1 MLGEK
6 VGETVGYTV
15 RFDSKVSKRTRVEVV
30 TEGVLARRL
39 LSDPA
44 LEGVACVVFD
54 EFHERSLDADLC
66 LALCLQA
73 QELLRPESLRLV
85 VMSATLGSEAQRV
98 AALLGKGAAFGGE
111 GAAPVV
117 TSEGKSYP
125 VRVEYARQT
134 PSAKQRGAVEDAVAA
149 AVLEALSS
157 CEGDA
162 LVFLPGAA
170 AIRGVRERLE
180 RAGCAARVMMLHGT
194 LSTPAEQDEA
204 INGARSGERRVVLA
218 TPVAESSLT
227 VKGVRI
233 VVDSG
238 LARAPVYSSARGM
251 EVLLTEEVAVQN
263 ADQRA
268 GRAGREA
275 SGVCFRLWTPAN
287 HARRLERPV
296 PEIQRADLAP
306 LALALAAWGETDVD
320 SFAWLD
326 RPREEALCEAAE
338 LLRRLGALGGG
349 ATGGGTSALGDA
361 LAATP
366 AHPRL
371 AAMLAWGAAAEAQAG

>member
-251 EVLLTEEVAVQN
+251 EVLLTEE
-263 ADQRA
+263 
-268 GRAGREA
+268 GRPKMHSTLYQTRKCA
-275 SGVCFRLWTPAN
+275 SCTQTQCRPRFGGLAPKR
-287 HARRLERPV
+287 ERPFHSV
-296 PEIQRADLAP
+296 KQAR
-306 LALALAAWGETDVD
+306 
-320 SFAWLD
+320 
-326 RPREEALCEAAE
+326 
-338 LLRRLGALGGG
+338 LR
-349 ATGGGTSALGDA
+349 
-361 LAATP
+361 TP
-366 AHPRL
+366 V
-371 AAMLAWGAAAEAQAG
+371 E